1 MDQYVKILN
10 TLIPHFKNCKYN
22 IIEKTKVLL
31 FKFIGKNIF
40 VIKIKTIESKIF
52 YYLLSQ
58 QKYKNNHNGYYNH
71 FHYVHYIL
79 LYLYYC

>member
-1 MDQYVKILN
+1 MLKLIKFYN

-58 QKYKNNHNGYYNH
+58 QNTKTNIMDIYIH